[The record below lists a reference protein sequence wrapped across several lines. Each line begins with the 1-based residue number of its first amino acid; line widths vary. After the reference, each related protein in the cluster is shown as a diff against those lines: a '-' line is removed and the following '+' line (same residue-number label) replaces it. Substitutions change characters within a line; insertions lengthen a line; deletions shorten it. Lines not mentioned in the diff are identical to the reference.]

1 MHKEDIMA
9 TKKFIYKDYEDNE
22 ETKKAAAAKNAA
34 STQLNNYNLYDRQD
48 YKESDYV
55 SGLRNQ
61 LTGLQKPVQ
70 QPSQW
75 EQSLNDITNKILNRE
90 KFTYDLNGDALYQ
103 QYKDMYTTQGKMAM
117 MDTMGQAAAMTGGY
131 GNSYA
136 QTVGQQTYQ
145 GHLQQL
151 NDRIPEL
158 YKLALDKYNSEGN
171 ELYNQY
177 GLLSDREAT
186 EYGRHRDDVSDFYND
201 RSYLTDIYYNESDRE
216 YGRFNDAEDRRYQES
231 MDKYG
236 IMSDAYNR
244 ADSEYWNN
252 KNFGYGK
259 YSDDKNFS
267 YSDYRNTIS
276 DEQRQA
282 EIAEDKRRYDE
293 QMEYQKERD
302 RIADE
307 QWQKEFNAAQAAK
320 NSSSG
325 GGLFK
330 RQAAAALEKANNN
343 TEDEKDSLEDDL
355 NYLIKSG
362 ADKSKINT
370 LLREEFKAGNISQ
383 AEYQR
388 LKAIYAPAGRTY

>member
-1 MHKEDIMA
+1 MA
-9 TKKFIYKDYEDNE
+9 TKKFTYKDYEDNE

-34 STQLNNYNLYDRQD
+34 STQLNNHNLYDRQD

-103 QYKDMYTTQGKMAM
+103 QYKDMHTTQGNMAM

-158 YKLALDKYNSEGN
+158 YKLALDKYNAEGN
-171 ELYNQY
+171 EMYNQY

-282 EIAEDKRRYDE
+282 EIAEEKRRYEE
-293 QMEYQKERD
+293 QMAYQKERD
-302 RIADE
+302 KADDAK
-307 QWQKEFNAAQAAK
+307 WQKEFDASK
-320 NSSSG
+320 KSSSG
-325 GGLFK
+325 GLTGLAG
-330 RQAAAALEKANNN
+330 AAINAAKGAEPITGDLTPKSTKATTSFIANRMTKDEFMARGDKTYKEYKAYIEKALESA
-343 TEDEKDSLEDDL
+343 DL
-355 NYLIKSG
+355 
-362 ADKSKINT
+362 T
-370 LLREEFKAGNISQ
+370 P
-383 AEYQR
+383 AEYAY
-388 LKAIYAPAGRTY
+388 LEAYYELN